1 MPTQRKRIGYLPRAE
16 VQIILDKI
24 CKDNK
29 LSQSKVTGLLVEEAL
44 STRGILNNRSYDNS
58 QLIYPIQKKSFL
70 NKGDLDNIS
79 HKTSTKIDPKEEI
92 KMINDFIEYKFFKGV
107 MSKNSDNNI

>member
-16 VQIILDKI
+16 VQVILDNI

-44 STRGILNNRSYDNS
+44 YTRGILNNRLYDNS
-58 QLIYPIQKKSFL
+58 KLINSIQKKSFL
-70 NKGDLDNIS
+70 NKEDPDNIA
-79 HKTSTKIDPKEEI
+79 HETSRKIDPNEEI
-92 KMINDFIEYKFFKGV
+92 KMIKDFIEYKFFKGV
-107 MSKNSDNNI
+107 MSRNCDKIS